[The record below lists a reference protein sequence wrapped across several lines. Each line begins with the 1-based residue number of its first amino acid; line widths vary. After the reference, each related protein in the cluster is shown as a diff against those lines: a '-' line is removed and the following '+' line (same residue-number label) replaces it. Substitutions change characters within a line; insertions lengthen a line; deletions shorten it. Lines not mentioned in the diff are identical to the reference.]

1 MLFRVFTLAF
11 DPVSERFDD
20 TPVRDYL
27 SDKDVLSID
36 HELLMQQGR
45 AYLAVIVRCRGVR
58 APTAAS
64 GDAEGGSRRRRDESW
79 RDLLDPKDWP
89 LFERM
94 REWRGERTRA
104 EGIPSYVICNN
115 RQLAEIVKRRP
126 QTLAALAEINGFGD
140 AKLKKYGKE
149 LLGMLNQLES
159 SEKKEAKSPEDSPD
173 QGADGFAERREQP

>member
-1 MLFRVFTLAF
+1 MLFRVFTLPF
-11 DPVSERFDD
+11 DPGTERFDD

-36 HELLMQQGR
+36 HELLMQEGR

-58 APTAAS
+58 PAAAS

-94 REWRGERTRA
+94 REWRGDRTRA
-104 EGIPSYVICNN
+104 EGVPSYVICNN

-126 QTLAALAEINGFGD
+126 QTLAALAEIHGFGD

-149 LLGMLNQLES
+149 LLAMLNQVDGPGE
-159 SEKKEAKSPEDSPD
+159 KEAKSPEEAPAQDS
-173 QGADGFAERREQP
+173 DGSAEGQERQ